1 MAKTITISEELEKD
15 IYDFC
20 DDELD
25 WHINNCEPSEY
36 KSEILAQIELLRL
49 LGYKADAK
57 AWKEAFEEAC
67 GEEDDDE

>member
-36 KSEILAQIELLRL
+36 ESEILAQIELLRL
-49 LGYKADAK
+49 LGYEKDAE
-57 AWKEAFEEAC
+57 AWKEAFEAAF
-67 GEEDDDE
+67 EEEEEEE